1 MKWVKALLFF
11 LSIGLSLSGQ
21 VAERMSFQAVIRNSS
36 NQLVVSQKIGLRISI
51 LQGSSTGPVAYQE
64 IFDPEP
70 VTNING
76 LVTVEIGGGIPVM
89 GSFSGIDW
97 AEGPYFIQIET
108 DPTGGENYSIT
119 GTSQILSVP
128 YSLYAREAGNGFS
141 GDYNDLINTPTY
153 APVASSGSYS
163 DLSDQPVLFDG
174 DYNSLTNKPELFNGA
189 WTSLTG
195 KPTTLQGYGITDAVN
210 LSGSQTITGNKTFSG
225 IINASNHNITNIAEP
240 VNSTDA
246 ANKSYVDALKNQ
258 LKELE
263 QYVKNQLPIPSK
275 GLVAYYPFN
284 GNANDESGN
293 GHHGTVKGAVLTQDR
308 FGTANKAYKFTASNG
323 NHITVNNDIGN
334 FGVADFTISVWVKRS
349 TDAGNEIFTQRSAL
363 YRNSSWWELGWGFFR
378 INENATYESTANIN
392 KDDTLRNNVWY
403 HFAAIREEAALKF
416 YLNGVL
422 LDEKSSEH
430 ILSISNPAQAEI
442 GCHFF
447 ENPLDCFDGDI
458 DDIRLYNKALSL
470 LEIQMLYNEGDY
482 AEIATGNN
490 NNGQPDTEAWQGK
503 VMTVHGLIPA
513 DSMGITLPHEH
524 LLIVHKGNYLDL
536 TSETKAISEL
546 GRFASYGGKT
556 LVEASNIGIARNPEG
571 LKRISTATGI
581 NVVMGS
587 GFYKDKWIHD
597 TIKIKTVEQLSS
609 IITNDIRKGINGIHA
624 GLIGEVGVSR
634 PITAFEEKSLLAA
647 GRSQQATGAAVNIHF
662 DVWATPGEIN
672 HALDLLESEGAD
684 LSRVYISHRTPYVE
698 LANEYAAYI
707 QRGCYISFDL
717 LGMEIYPPVAL
728 NWNKELKIAET
739 IKALIDMGYLNNI
752 LISQDLCFSVLY
764 VENGGYGYAH
774 ILKGIVPKLKAGGIT
789 DEQIRTIIVENPKR
803 ILAFHKQQ

>member
-11 LSIGLSLSGQ
+11 LSVGLSLSGQ
-21 VAERMSFQAVIRNSS
+21 MADRISFQAVIRNSS
-36 NQLVVSQKIGLRISI
+36 NQLVVNQEIGLRISI
-51 LQGSSTGPVAYQE
+51 LQGNSTGPIAYQE
-64 IFDPEP
+64 TFDPEP

-76 LVTVEIGGGIPVM
+76 LVTVEIGGGIPVI
-89 GSFSGIDW
+89 GSFATIDW
-97 AEGPYFIQIET
+97 SEGPFFIQIET
-108 DPTGGENYSIT
+108 DPDGGDDYSIT

-141 GDYNDLINTPTY
+141 GDYNDLINTPTF

-174 DYNSLTNKPELFNGA
+174 NFNSLTNRPELFNGT
-189 WTSLTG
+189 WISLTG
-195 KPTTLQGYGITDAVN
+195 TPTTLHGYGITDAVN
-210 LSGSQTITGNKTFSG
+210 LSENQTITGNKTFKG
-225 IINASNHNITNIAEP
+225 IINAGNHNITNIAEP

-258 LKELE
+258 LNKLE

-275 GLVAYYPFN
+275 GLVACFPFN

-293 GHHGTVKGAVLTQDR
+293 GHHGTVKEAVLTPDR
-308 FGTANKAYKFTASNG
+308 FGKANKAYIFSASNSS
-323 NHITVNNDIGN
+323 HITLNSDIGN
-334 FGVADFTISVWVKRS
+334 FGVSDFTISAWVKRS
-349 TDAGNEIFTQRSAL
+349 TDVGNEIFTQRSAL
-363 YRNSSWWELGWGFFR
+363 FRNSSWWELGWGFFR
-378 INENATYESTANIN
+378 INENQTYESLVNIN

-403 HFAAIREEAALKF
+403 HFAAVREEATAKF

-422 LDEKSSEH
+422 IDEKSSEH
-430 ILSISNPAQAEI
+430 ILNISNPAHAEI

-447 ENPLDCFDGDI
+447 ESPLDCFDGVI
-458 DDIRLYNKALSL
+458 DDIRLYNKALSS
-470 LEIQMLYNEGDY
+470 LEIQLLYNEGDY
-482 AEIATGNN
+482 ADIANGSNN
-490 NNGQPDTEAWQGK
+490 SSLPDTEAWEGK

-536 TSETKAISEL
+536 TNETKAISEL
-546 GRFASYGGKT
+546 GLFASYGGKT
-556 LVEASNIGIARNPEG
+556 LVEATNIGIGRNPEG

-581 NVVMGS
+581 NVIMGS

-597 TIKIKTVEQLSS
+597 TIKVKSVEQLSN

-634 PITAFEEKSLLAA
+634 PITVFEEKSLLAA
-647 GRSQQATGAAVNIHF
+647 GRSQKATGAAVNIHF
-662 DVWATPGEIN
+662 DVWATPAEIN

-739 IKALIDMGYLNNI
+739 IKALIDLGYINNI
-752 LISQDLCFSVLY
+752 LISQDVCFSVLY
-764 VENGGYGYAH
+764 VENGGYGYTH
-774 ILKGIVPKLKAGGIT
+774 ILKNIVPKLKAGGIT

-803 ILAFHKQQ
+803 ILAFHKQ